1 MYPAMLNITN
11 QCITIVGGGKVAYR
25 KAKAFLEF
33 GGKVRV
39 ISTAFYEKFEELQSQ
54 IQCLHRTYREE
65 DLAESFL
72 VVAATN
78 DQQVNEAIG
87 SYCQTNRILCNVI
100 DNIHLSS
107 FIVPAYMK
115 QGDLIISIS
124 TNGKSPSLASKIK
137 KELSEQYDAS
147 YQEYLDILGRIREK
161 VVKSESS
168 EADKKVILH
177 HIITLELEEL
187 RAYEKS
193 HFSC

>member
-11 QCITIVGGGKVAYR
+11 QRITIVGGGKVAYR

-33 GGKVRV
+33 NGQVRV
-39 ISTAFYEKFEELQSQ
+39 ISTAFYEKFEELEEQVEC
-54 IQCLHRTYREE
+54 IQRTYTKE
-65 DLAESFL
+65 DLLESFL

-78 DQQVNEAIG
+78 DGHTNEEIG
-87 SYCQTNRILCNVI
+87 KYCKENHVLCNVI

-124 TNGKSPSLASKIK
+124 TNGKSPSLAGKIK
-137 KELSEQYDAS
+137 KELSQQYDES

-161 VVKSESS
+161 VVKSQRNE
-168 EADKKVILH
+168 EDKKGILH

-187 RAYEKS
+187 RRYEKS
-193 HFSC
+193 YFSN